1 MVHSTPWE
9 LWFLPLPLPI
19 QHLQA
24 NLTRGLRF
32 LQARV
37 AVSCSIVVA
46 SLRKLGLAGGGGDGG
61 GDGGGQLRNQTRLT
75 TSASITFENVELGV
89 GAERRYLRP

>member
-1 MVHSTPWE
+1 M
-9 LWFLPLPLPI
+9 
-19 QHLQA
+19 
-24 NLTRGLRF
+24 
-32 LQARV
+32 
-37 AVSCSIVVA
+37 VA